1 VFQYYPSR
9 VKQERRSIL
18 PWSKDKTI
26 PALENKPDKV
36 KEVFAEA
43 ANAALSRGLSEED
56 AVFAG
61 LGAVS
66 RYEKA
71 NKPLKKSL
79 KPELPIH
86 VKVIL
91 EAKKQK
97 EQEELENLKKAA
109 LELEEKRKVES
120 PKVLKAFL
128 PENAIEPNPERSLV
142 AAEWDKQGRLILTFD
157 DGEKITTSPVPVQE
171 KIEQYIGVSY
181 GRKLDG
187 IDNIQITNPQDGQ
200 ILKYDAS
207 TQTWKNVNPV
217 AASVITTASYFTKV
231 NTTANVPLVINH
243 GMNLIDQDAFTFNAM
258 LAGEMVEVGV
268 TSLTN
273 DSIAVVTSVPTTNL
287 CLTIVGVIA

>member
-1 VFQYYPSR
+1 M
-9 VKQERRSIL
+9 

-26 PALENKPDKV
+26 TSLENKSDKV

-86 VKVIL
+86 VKAIL
-91 EAKKQK
+91 EARKQK

-109 LELEEKRKVES
+109 LELEEKREVES

-181 GRKLDG
+181 GQKLDG
-187 IDNIQITNPQDGQ
+187 IDNIQLTESTGYAKWNGSSWVLVNETYLQSYTETDPVFQLARLVELLLQ
-200 ILKYDAS
+200 IF
-207 TQTWKNVNPV
+207 QTGIQRFLG
-217 AASVITTASYFTKV
+217 VITQQQA
-231 NTTANVPLVINH
+231 IRH
-243 GMNLIDQDAFTFNAM
+243 NLFRVSTLKQLTETPC
-258 LAGEMVEVGV
+258 LARV
-268 TSLTN
+268 TW
-273 DSIAVVTSVPTTNL
+273 
-287 CLTIVGVIA
+287 